1 MALPMD
7 HCTSSRILD
16 RGYWNNNSINSAM
29 TLPNMCR
36 ASDVSSKLTTL
47 VADLVIRTSVILL
60 NLIVISIFVASKIKL
75 SQE

>member
-1 MALPMD
+1 
-7 HCTSSRILD
+7 
-16 RGYWNNNSINSAM
+16 M

-47 VADLVIRTSVILL
+47 VADLVIRTSVVLL